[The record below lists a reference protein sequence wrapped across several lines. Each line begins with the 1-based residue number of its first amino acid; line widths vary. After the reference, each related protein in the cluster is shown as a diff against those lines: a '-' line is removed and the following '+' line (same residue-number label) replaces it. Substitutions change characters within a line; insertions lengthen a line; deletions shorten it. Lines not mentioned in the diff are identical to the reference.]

1 MENIKKAWSIL
12 LSSEKKILTFLVL
25 IKIIGMGLEIFG
37 IALIIPLISVLLKKN
52 TEFFNLDISS
62 FFGNIN
68 SENIVT
74 LLVILIIFAYL
85 VKNSFLMF
93 LAWIDTKFA
102 YGVAARLSKD
112 LFKGYVN
119 LPYYFHL
126 KKNTSKLIYN
136 VPTSVEIF
144 KSALYHMSILFSEF
158 FVLIGLSIFLIFIEP
173 FGFLC
178 ASLLISLISL
188 MYYRIHRAKIAN
200 WGEKTQ
206 LHQKLKIKNLMQG
219 LGAIKDI
226 IILGLQDFFVETYNV
241 HNIETAKMGRK
252 NDVVNQFP
260 KFVLEIFGVTG
271 ILTLLLIL
279 NHKISNVDN
288 IVVILGVFAAASFRL
303 MPSANRIINALQGFK
318 FAIASV
324 DNLSSE
330 FELVN

>member
-126 KKNTSKLIYN
+126 KKGHL
-136 VPTSVEIF
+136 
-144 KSALYHMSILFSEF
+144 LFF
-158 FVLIGLSIFLIFIEP
+158 HLQKRGGP
-173 FGFLC
+173 
-178 ASLLISLISL
+178 SL
-188 MYYRIHRAKIAN
+188 K
-200 WGEKTQ
+200 
-206 LHQKLKIKNLMQG
+206 
-219 LGAIKDI
+219 
-226 IILGLQDFFVETYNV
+226 
-241 HNIETAKMGRK
+241 
-252 NDVVNQFP
+252 
-260 KFVLEIFGVTG
+260 
-271 ILTLLLIL
+271 
-279 NHKISNVDN
+279 
-288 IVVILGVFAAASFRL
+288 
-303 MPSANRIINALQGFK
+303 
-318 FAIASV
+318 
-324 DNLSSE
+324 
-330 FELVN
+330 

>member
-1 MENIKKAWSIL
+1 
-12 LSSEKKILTFLVL
+12 
-25 IKIIGMGLEIFG
+25 
-37 IALIIPLISVLLKKN
+37 
-52 TEFFNLDISS
+52 
-62 FFGNIN
+62 NIN

-136 VPTSVEIF
+136 VTTSVEIF

-226 IILGLQDFFVETYNV
+226 IILGLQDFFV
-241 HNIETAKMGRK
+241 
-252 NDVVNQFP
+252 
-260 KFVLEIFGVTG
+260 
-271 ILTLLLIL
+271 
-279 NHKISNVDN
+279 
-288 IVVILGVFAAASFRL
+288 
-303 MPSANRIINALQGFK
+303 
-318 FAIASV
+318 
-324 DNLSSE
+324 
-330 FELVN
+330 